1 MEDEIQL
8 RVEEA
13 YPIDIGRGIIR
24 LDPTALLKLQLSPG
38 DIVEISGKKKTT
50 AKVWRADRQDWEQ
63 DLVRIDKFLRQ
74 NAGVSIGET
83 VKIRKV
89 GALVAKKVILKLP
102 KDGTPEVAELQSIEQ
117 ANDILKRS
125 IIKRPVFKG
134 DIVPIIYS
142 MSESEAELISKS
154 IAEHLTIS
162 RKPSKLIPLIVVDT
176 EPSDS
181 IVQVFEETTIELL
194 DKTIQI
200 PADEKE
206 SAFMFSI
213 KHVNQTLKP
222 HDLAIMMNE
231 NTGEITLCETKD
243 TFISGTKNVQKKIVF
258 SPSVF
263 EIPKKSNISNCVSV
277 MIPFSP
283 EFDNVYGCINDACY
297 EIGMP
302 CHKADDFWHH
312 SAIIQDIFELIFRSS
327 NVIVDFTYKNP
338 NVFYEAG
345 IAHALGKTVIP
356 ITQNIND
363 IPFDLRHHRHILY
376 QNDREGLKKLK
387 RDLISKLNFEKNR
400 E

>member
-1 MEDEIQL
+1 MEEIQL
-8 RVEEA
+8 KVENP

-24 LDPTALLKLQLSPG
+24 LDPTALLKLQLEPG
-38 DIVEISGKKKTT
+38 DIVEILGKKKTT
-50 AKVWRADRQDWEQ
+50 AKVWRADRKDWEKGIA
-63 DLVRIDKFLRQ
+63 RIDIFIRQ
-74 NAGVSIGET
+74 NADVSIGE
-83 VKIRKV
+83 KV
-89 GALVAKKVILKLP
+89 TIKKVEATVAKKLFLAFHESMTQS
-102 KDGTPEVAELQSIEQ
+102 GPEIQYGEHTNEI
-117 ANDILKRS
+117 IKRHLL
-125 IIKRPVFKG
+125 KRPVFSG
-134 DIVPIIYS
+134 DIIPIINS
-142 MSESEAELISKS
+142 MSQPMIDS
-154 IAEHLTIS
+154 LTTSQI
-162 RKPSKLIPLIVVDT
+162 IPLVAVYT
-176 EPSDS
+176 EPPSV
-181 IVQVFEETTIELL
+181 IVQVFEETAIELL

-200 PADEKE
+200 SEDEKE

-213 KHVNQTLKP
+213 KHVNRILKP
-222 HDLAIMMNE
+222 HDLALTMNE

-243 TFISGTKNVQKKIVF
+243 TFISTSKNVQKKIVF
-258 SPSVF
+258 TPSVF

-283 EFDNVYGCINDACY
+283 EFDNVYGCVNDACY
-297 EIGMP
+297 EIGML